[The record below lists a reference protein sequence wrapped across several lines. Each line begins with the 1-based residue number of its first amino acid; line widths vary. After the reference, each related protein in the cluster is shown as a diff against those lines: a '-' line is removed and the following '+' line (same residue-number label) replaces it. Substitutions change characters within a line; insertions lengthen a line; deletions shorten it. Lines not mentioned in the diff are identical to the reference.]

1 MGLCKGGRALIR
13 EARERKCSR
22 GQGKNIPGR
31 ATPAKALWGVQR
43 RQDGQYGES
52 MGESWYG
59 VRMEGRQ
66 AMEDLYPVL
75 SNPKNNDQLF

>member
-1 MGLCKGGRALIR
+1 
-13 EARERKCSR
+13 
-22 GQGKNIPGR
+22 
-31 ATPAKALWGVQR
+31 
-43 RQDGQYGES
+43 